1 MIITEKVFQDGV
13 VLTFSGAF
21 DHYADRAFRVA
32 VGRLHQLRRPHMIFD
47 LTNLTALDSAG
58 SGLLIMALHG
68 LRHRGCVCSL
78 IPPSGDM
85 RKELERA
92 DLPSLAHMWNDEG
105 EAWGLG

>member
-1 MIITEKVFQDGV
+1 MIITEKIFQDGI
-13 VLTFSGAF
+13 VLKFSGAF

-32 VGRLHQLRRPHMIFD
+32 VDRLHQYKRPHVIFD

-78 IPPSGDM
+78 VTPNGDM
-85 RKELERA
+85 KNELERA
-92 DLPSLAHMWNDEG
+92 ELTSLADVKKDEH